1 MPLYMS
7 QFSYTPEAMA
17 NMIHNPGDRSAQVA
31 KHLEQVGGKLISFY
45 YTFGEYDGICIYEAQ
60 DGVDAYSTLAAN
72 WATGFLTKVKTTR
85 IFSAEEGTIAFKKA
99 RNIEITPP
107 KG

>member
-1 MPLYMS
+1 MSLYMS
-7 QFSYTPEAMA
+7 QFSYKPEAMA
-17 NMIHNPGDRSAQVA
+17 NMINNPEPRNSAVQ

-45 YTFGEYDGICIYEAQ
+45 YTFGDYDGICIYEVP

-72 WATGFLTKVKTTR
+72 WAIGFLSKVKTTR
-85 IFSAEEGTIAFKKA
+85 IFSAEEGIEAFKKA
-99 RNIEITPP
+99 GQIEITPP